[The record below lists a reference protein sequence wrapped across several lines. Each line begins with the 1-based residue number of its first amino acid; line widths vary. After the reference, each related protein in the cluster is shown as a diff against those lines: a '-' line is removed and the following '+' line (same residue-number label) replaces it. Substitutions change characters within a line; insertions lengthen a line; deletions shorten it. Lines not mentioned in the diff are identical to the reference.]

1 MLTKINSYGIVGI
14 LGYPVTVEV
23 DVSNG
28 LPAFDI
34 VGLPDMAVKEA
45 KERIRSAI
53 RNCGYSYPTQRITV
67 NLAPADIRKEGSH
80 YDLPMAVG
88 LLCATKQIQSECIAD
103 YMFIG
108 ELSLNGSIRGVSGVL
123 PMVIDA
129 KSKGYHCIVV
139 PKENAKEAA
148 VVEGMHIYPA
158 ESLQEVEGFLNQKCD
173 IPEEPTLIWED
184 IPEEISE
191 FGDFSQIRGQLGA
204 KRAMEIAAAGGHN
217 ILLIGPPGAGKTM
230 LARSLG
236 SILPGLTFEESL
248 EVTKIQSVCGQT
260 KREHCG
266 IVKTRPFRAPHH
278 SLSTAA
284 LTGGGMRITPGEVSL
299 AHNGVLF
306 LDELPEFR
314 REALE
319 ALRQPIEDGKVTIS
333 RVNASVT
340 YPARFML
347 VASMNPCPCG
357 NFGTGECRCTPL
369 QIQRYLNRIS
379 GPLLDRID
387 IHVEMG
393 PVTYD
398 QIASKGSEEPS
409 AMVRE
414 RVQRAR
420 EIQTARYRQY
430 GIHSNAQLDAQLTK
444 QFCAPDEAG
453 SQILKA
459 AFSNLGLSARAYHRI
474 LKVARTIADLEQSE
488 SIQAGHIAEA
498 VQYRNLD
505 RKYWG
510 NDR

>member
-1 MLTKINSYGIVGI
+1 MLTKTNSYGIVGI
-14 LGYPVTVEV
+14 LGYPVMVEV

-34 VGLPDMAVKEA
+34 VGLPDAAVKEA
-45 KERIRSAI
+45 KERVRSAI
-53 RNCGYSYPTQRITV
+53 HNCGYSYPTQRITV
-67 NLAPADIRKEGSH
+67 NLAPADIKKEGSQF
-80 YDLPMAVG
+80 DLPMAIG
-88 LLCATKQIQSECIAD
+88 LLCATGLIKSEQIQN
-103 YMFIG
+103 YMIIG

-123 PMVIDA
+123 PMAIDA
-129 KSKGYHCIVV
+129 KEKGFENIIL
-139 PKENAKEAA
+139 PKENAREAA
-148 VVEGMHIYPA
+148 VIEGLNIYPA
-158 ESLQEVEGFLNQKCD
+158 ESLQEVERFLNQTCSLKREPTLVWAD
-173 IPEEPTLIWED
+173 IPED
-184 IPEEISE
+184 ISAY
-191 FGDFSQIRGQLGA
+191 GDFSQIRGQFGA

-236 SILPGLTFEESL
+236 SILPRLTFEESL
-248 EVTKIQSVCGQT
+248 EVTKIQSVSGQT
-260 KREHCG
+260 KREGTG
-266 IVKTRPFRAPHH
+266 IVKNRPFRAPHH

-284 LTGGGMRITPGEVSL
+284 LTGGGLRITPGEVSL

-319 ALRQPIEDGKVTIS
+319 ALRQPIEDGRVTIS

-357 NFGTGECRCTPL
+357 NFGTGECRCTPI
-369 QIQRYLNRIS
+369 QIQRYLNRVS

-398 QIASKGSEEPS
+398 QIASKGKEEPS
-409 AMVRE
+409 AAVRE

-420 EIQTARYRQY
+420 EIQTRRYQPYR
-430 GIHSNAQLDAQLTK
+430 IHCNAQLDARLTK
-444 QFCAPDEAG
+444 EFCEPDEAG
-453 SQILKA
+453 NQILKS
-459 AFSNLGLSARAYHRI
+459 AFSNLGLSARAYNRI
-474 LKVARTIADLEQSE
+474 LKVARTIADLDGSVQIAAS
-488 SIQAGHIAEA
+488 HIAEA

-510 NDR
+510 N